1 MSESTSRNPFTAT
14 GAERY
19 PGGLPSAS
27 IDAATLA
34 AIGREAADHL
44 AALIRAES
52 VNPPGNETRP
62 ARVLIDLLER
72 EGLRPAFYEPL
83 PGRGNVSVRLRG
95 ANSAAD
101 PTLHPRDPSRGALL
115 LFAHLD
121 VVPANQD
128 GWTVDP
134 FAGEIKEGY
143 VWGRGAVDMKGA
155 LAVQLGVIRLLCARA
170 RAAGLNPAT
179 DPIPGLARDLILT
192 ATADE
197 EAGGLDGIALVLRD
211 HPEWLD
217 AAVALTEAG
226 GMTITAAGRRI
237 YPLQVAEKGFA
248 RFALT
253 VSGRWGHASMPDSDN
268 ALLRAAAVVERVSV
282 PGPVQ
287 FVPENRALV
296 DALKAALPAAALE
309 RLEDL
314 LGEITFDDAKPLN
327 AGAPAA
333 GCAPELLRALRAVL
347 RDTFAP
353 TIIAAGIREN
363 VLPGAAKLTIDS
375 RILPGATRESAER
388 ALFERI
394 GPELAPFVH
403 IDSVD
408 VGAAVSNPMDHEIL
422 AFCAAAIHARD
433 PEAIVIPAVAPY
445 ATDAK
450 ITVPAG
456 IPTYG
461 FSPYLLDPKERFMER
476 FHGVDERVSLEAL
489 AWGVEVLYDVVLGYA
504 GTK

>member
-1 MSESTSRNPFTAT
+1 VSNVQFNASA
-14 GAERY
+14 AERF
-19 PGGLPSAS
+19 PTGLPSAS
-27 IDAATLA
+27 LDATALATV
-34 AIGREAADHL
+34 GREAADQL
-44 AALIRAES
+44 AELIRAES

-62 ARVLIDLLER
+62 AKVLMELLVR
-72 EGLRPAFYEPL
+72 EGLRPDFYEPI

-95 ANSAAD
+95 ANSASD
-101 PTLHPRDPSRGALL
+101 PTLNPRDAARGALL

-155 LAVQLGVIRLLCARA
+155 LAVQVGVVRLLCARA
-170 RAAGLNPAT
+170 RAAGLDPAV
-179 DPIPGLARDLILT
+179 DPIPGLARDIILT

-211 HPEWLD
+211 HPDWLD

-248 RFALT
+248 RFALSI
-253 VSGRWGHASMPDSDN
+253 SGRWGHASMPDSDN

-296 DALKAALPAAALE
+296 DALKAALPAAALT
-309 RLEDL
+309 RLDGL
-314 LGEITFDDAKPLN
+314 LGEITFDDAKALN
-327 AGAPAA
+327 AAAPAS

-353 TIIAAGIREN
+353 TIIASGIREN
-363 VLPGAAKLTIDS
+363 VLPGAAKLTVDS

-394 GPELAPFVH
+394 GPDLAPFVT
-403 IDSVD
+403 IDSID
-408 VGAAVSNPMDHEIL
+408 VGEAVSNSMDHEIL
-422 AFCAAAIHARD
+422 GICAAAIRARD
-433 PEAIVIPAVAPY
+433 PEAIIIPAVAPY